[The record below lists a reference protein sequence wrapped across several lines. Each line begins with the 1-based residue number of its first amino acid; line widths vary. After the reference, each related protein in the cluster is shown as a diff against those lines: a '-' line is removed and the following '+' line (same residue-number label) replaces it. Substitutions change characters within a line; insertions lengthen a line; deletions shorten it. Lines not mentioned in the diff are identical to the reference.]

1 MGDCKDNMKSSKK
14 DHHQGNKKRN
24 SLLGFL
30 PRKKGKKFDDVIET
44 PKKFADVI
52 AEADE
57 KIGDLV
63 RQKSFELDKEADS
76 EEYNRKALAV
86 LRTIQFHID
95 EVIDQMADY
104 ADLKK

>member
-1 MGDCKDNMKSSKK
+1 MKTSNKDHQQSSKK
-14 DHHQGNKKRN
+14 KKGG
-24 SLLGFL
+24 LMGIL
-30 PRKKGKKFDDVIET
+30 PRKKGKKVDDYVEA

-86 LRTIQFHID
+86 LKTIQYHID
-95 EVIDQMADY
+95 EVIEQMADY